1 MFRPYELFIGL
12 RYTRAKRRNQFVS
25 FISLTSMLGVA
36 LGVAALITVLSVMN
50 GFQQEL
56 RSRILGMTAHATI
69 SEPGPGI
76 RDWHEAMTLASRN
89 QHVIGEAPYVQGE
102 GMLTSGAQ
110 VTGALIQGIL
120 PGQEGAVSDVGAHMK
135 AGKLSDL
142 EPGKYGIVLGD
153 ELAAALGVMPGD
165 KVTVITPQAD
175 LTPAGVMPR
184 LRRFTVVGIF
194 SVGMYEYDRGIALIN
209 MQDAQRLFHLGSR
222 VTGVRIRL
230 DNMFLAPQVSREL
243 AGEMPGYYRVT
254 DWTQQHANYFKAVET
269 EKRVMFVILTLI
281 VAVAAFNIVSTLV
294 MVVTDKQADIA
305 ILRTLGATPRSIMA
319 VFVVQ
324 GAVIG
329 TLGTLL
335 GVIGGVTLALNIETV
350 VPWIERV
357 FHVQFLSP
365 QVYYISQL
373 PSHLE
378 WHDVYVIGTTAFV
391 LSLLATLYPAWRA
404 SRTQPAEALR
414 YE

>member
-1 MFRPYELFIGL
+1 
-12 RYTRAKRRNQFVS
+12 
-25 FISLTSMLGVA
+25 
-36 LGVAALITVLSVMN
+36 
-50 GFQQEL
+50 
-56 RSRILGMTAHATI
+56 
-69 SEPGPGI
+69 
-76 RDWHEAMTLASRN
+76 
-89 QHVIGEAPYVQGE
+89 

-120 PGQEGAVSDVGAHMK
+120 PSQESAVSDVGSHMK

-142 EPGKYGIVLGD
+142 KPGKYGIVLGD
-153 ELAAALGVMPGD
+153 ELAAALGVVPGD
-165 KVTVITPQAD
+165 KVTVITPEAN
-175 LTPAGVMPR
+175 LTPAGAMPT

-194 SVGMYEYDRGIALIN
+194 SVGMYEYDRGVALID

-230 DNMFLAPQVSREL
+230 DNMFLAPQVSRQLAHEL
-243 AGEMPGYYRVT
+243 PGYYRVT

-269 EKRVMFVILTLI
+269 EKHVMFVILTLI

-324 GAVIG
+324 GAIIG
-329 TLGTLL
+329 VMGTLL
-335 GVIGGVTLALNIETV
+335 GVIAGVLLALNIPTI
-350 VPWIERV
+350 VPWIEHV